1 MLERLKWPGL
11 AVVLGVLGALV
22 RRWQLNTA
30 YEEGGFLTRGA
41 PATAALIA
49 FLVLAAAVC
58 FLLAS
63 TTRCRFPQKG
73 RMSRWDLAFAA
84 EGDTGY
90 MTLMVLAALCTLVVC
105 PILLRE
111 AAELYAIRKATREGD
126 NGLLLAI
133 LAVCALPGGGAL
145 ILSARDAFRMKGRG
159 RENSLLLLPA
169 VLGCVW
175 VLNAY
180 RANAA
185 DPVRW
190 NYVPL
195 VLAAGVGM
203 LFYMACA
210 GLSFESGHPREMLW
224 LGAMTVVT
232 SAVALIS
239 RPGLGMT
246 ALLAGQTLAALAALW
261 VVPHNLLHPPAADR
275 FGLRARRRLGLSLN
289 EEDENDEPEEE
300 TSQVQEIQEEDNHV

>member
-11 AVVLGVLGALV
+11 AVVLGVLGAIL

-30 YEEGGFLTRGA
+30 YEAGGFLTRGA
-41 PATAALIA
+41 PATAALVA
-49 FLVLAAAVC
+49 FLILAAAVS

-63 TTRCRFPQKG
+63 TIRCRVPQEG
-73 RMSRWDLAFAA
+73 RMSRWDLTFAA

-90 MTLMVLAALCTLVVC
+90 MTLMVLAALCVLAAC
-105 PILLRE
+105 PLLLKE
-111 AAELYAIRKATREGD
+111 AAELYAIRKATGEGD
-126 NGLLLAI
+126 NGLLQAV
-133 LAVCALPGGGAL
+133 LAVCALPGGAAL
-145 ILSARDAFRMKGRG
+145 ILSARDSFRMKGRG
-159 RENSLLLLPA
+159 RENTALLLPA

-175 VLNAY
+175 VLAAY

-195 VLAAGVGM
+195 VLAAVCGM

-224 LGAMTVVT
+224 TGAATVVT
-232 SAVALIS
+232 SAVALAGK
-239 RPGLGMT
+239 PDLGAT
-246 ALLAGQTLAALAALW
+246 ALLAGQMLAALAALW
-261 VVPHNLLHPPAADR
+261 VAPHNLLHPPAADR
-275 FGLRARRRLGLSLN
+275 FGLRARRRMGLPLN
-289 EEDENDEPEEE
+289 EEDENEAEEP
-300 TSQVQEIQEEDNHV
+300 SSDAQEIQEEDDHV